1 MAVIQPMITQ
11 MVLNSLLS
19 RPSRTPGMRK
29 AEICLLA
36 VCGMFSVVGTVFLFM
51 SLHAFALV
59 YYVPW
64 VAAAITGGTALVVGL
79 CCAVVAGN
87 MEAARKALKPQHSI
101 EDTGEALLAALG
113 QATQGLEKPI
123 SENPRT
129 SVLLASLAGY
139 LAGDKLH

>member
-11 MVLNSLLS
+11 MVLNSLLTRAS
-19 RPSRTPGMRK
+19 KTPAMRRT
-29 AEICLLA
+29 EICLLA
-36 VCGMFSVVGTVFLFM
+36 ACGMFLIIGVVFLFVA
-51 SLHAFALV
+51 LHAFALV

-64 VAAAITGGTALVVGL
+64 VAATITGGAALIVGL
-79 CCAVVAGN
+79 CCAVAAGN

-113 QATQGLEKPI
+113 HATQGLEKPI

>member
-11 MVLNSLLS
+11 MVLNSLLT
-19 RPSRTPGMRK
+19 RTSKTPPMRK
-29 AEICLLA
+29 AEICLLTA
-36 VCGMFSVVGTVFLFM
+36 CGLFSVIGAVFLFVA
-51 SLHAFALV
+51 LHAYALV

-64 VAAAITGGTALVVGL
+64 VAATITCCVALIVGL
-79 CCAVVAGN
+79 FCAVVAGN
-87 MEAARKALKPQHSI
+87 METARKAMKPQHSI

-113 QATQGLEKPI
+113 HATQGLEKPI

-139 LAGDKLH
+139 LVGEKLH

>member
-11 MVLNSLLS
+11 MVLNSLLT
-19 RPSRTPGMRK
+19 RTSKTPAMRK

-36 VCGMFSVVGTVFLFM
+36 ACGIFSVVGVVFLFVA
-51 SLHAFALV
+51 LHAFALV

-64 VAAAITGGTALVVGL
+64 VAATITGSTALIVGL

-87 MEAARKALKPQHSI
+87 MEQARKAMKPQQGI
-101 EDTGEALLAALG
+101 EDAGEALLAALG
-113 QATQGLEKPI
+113 HATQGLEKPI